1 MNNNKMYQVFVSS
14 TYEDLKEERTKILQ
28 ALLRIDCIPI
38 GMEYFNA
45 ADEDQFTVIK
55 DLISSC
61 DYYVLILGGKYG
73 SIEEIS
79 QKSYTQLEYEY
90 AKSQNIPTI
99 AFFQKD
105 LQTLPGNKLERDA
118 VKKEKLE
125 KFSNMVKSQLCMAYT
140 NADNLA
146 LNVITSLSSLLKKH
160 PSHGWVRG
168 DSVASNEANK
178 RILELQYE
186 NETLKKE
193 LVSYKLGDKEN
204 QRIYQHGTDEIKLTF
219 LPYDKSNP
227 FGIELSDKTIE
238 ESFSWDMVFKIVGSF
253 FISPVQTDMAVET
266 IDKVIC
272 AYKKYSSDYSLDV
285 QCAQTIISQF
295 YVLGYID
302 LQTGEVFQSGV
313 MSYYVLTKYGMKHL
327 VELTAVKKESGTIK

>member
-1 MNNNKMYQVFVSS
+1 MSSNKMYQVFISS
-14 TYEDLKEERTKILQ
+14 TYEDLKEERNKVLQ

-73 SIEEIS
+73 SIEEKS

-99 AFFQKD
+99 AFFRKD
-105 LQTLPGNKLERDA
+105 LQTLTGDKLEQDID
-118 VKKEKLE
+118 KKEKLE
-125 KFSNMVKSQLCMAYT
+125 TFTNLVKTQLCMPYI

-146 LNVITSLSSLLKKH
+146 LNVITSLSKLKETH
-160 PSHGWVRG
+160 QRHGWVRG
-168 DSVASNEANK
+168 DSMSSNEANQK
-178 RILELQYE
+178 ILDLQRE
-186 NETLKKE
+186 NEILKKE
-193 LVSYKLGDKEN
+193 IASYEIGEKEKQKAYQQGADELQLVIRSFDG
-204 QRIYQHGTDEIKLTF
+204 
-219 LPYDKSNP
+219 SNP
-227 FGIELSDKTIE
+227 FGIELNDKPIKF
-238 ESFSWDMVFKIVGSF
+238 SLSWDEIFKIIGSS
-253 FISPVQTDMAVET
+253 FISPVQTNMAINT

-272 AYKKYSSDYSLDV
+272 TYKRCHPDSSLDV
-285 QCAQTIISQF
+285 QCAQTILSQF
-295 YVLGYID
+295 YALGYME
-302 LQTGEVFQSGV
+302 LQTGEVFQDGV

-327 VELTAVKKESGTIK
+327 VELTAVKK